1 VPNFI
6 LGIILILIGSI
17 IGIYSI
23 YEMRIKNKIVLPVS
37 LIVFVHFFII
47 LGIFLITRNIALGF
61 VAMIF
66 YNIVF
71 VAELIIYIIKN
82 KDINLKIEQL
92 VNEVDDE
99 LKFWQSVIYENHKF
113 VDDYECFEH
122 LMRLDKIIKK
132 SISMDLFEVVQPL
145 LNFLEEHKHYF
156 RYYKISEIA
165 KKLKISKDNWWFYL
179 DEK

>member
-6 LGIILILIGSI
+6 FGIIFIFIGSI
-17 IGIYSI
+17 MGIYSI
-23 YEMRIKNKIVLPVS
+23 YEMRVKNKIILPVS

-47 LGIFLITRNIALGF
+47 LGIFLITRNIGLGF

-71 VAELIIYIIKN
+71 VAELIIYILKN
-82 KDINLKIEQL
+82 KDVNLKIEQL
-92 VNEVDDE
+92 VNEVNDE

-122 LMRLDKIIKK
+122 LMRVDKIVKK
-132 SISMDLFEVVQPL
+132 AINMDLFEIVKPL
-145 LNFLEEHKHYF
+145 LNFLEEHKNYF
-156 RYYKISEIA
+156 KSYKVSEIA
-165 KKLKISKDNWWFYL
+165 KKLKISEDNWWFYL
-179 DEK
+179 DDK

>member
-6 LGIILILIGSI
+6 FGIIFILIGSI
-17 IGIYSI
+17 MGIYSI
-23 YEMRIKNKIVLPVS
+23 YEMRIKNKIILPVF

-47 LGIFLITRNIALGF
+47 LGIFLITRNIGLGF

-71 VAELIIYIIKN
+71 VAELITYILKN

-92 VNEVDDE
+92 VNEANDE

-132 SISMDLFEVVQPL
+132 SISMDMFEVIKPL
-145 LNFLEEHKHYF
+145 LNFLEEHKNYF
-156 RYYKISEIA
+156 KCYKVSEIA

-179 DEK
+179 DER